1 MKRLSLIFTLF
12 VAFMLSSSAQQL
24 MSAADLA
31 KNLKNSDYIVVS
43 AELEPNYSK
52 VHITNA
58 VNVPYKAFFKEGDI
72 EGILVADDEIKK
84 IFGDN
89 GVSESKTIVVY
100 DEGSMK
106 YGSRVAWILK
116 YMGAPNVYVLD
127 GGMNA
132 WKAGRKPVTKNPTM
146 VKKTTFNGTPN
157 KAMISGMDDVK
168 AALADAGFVVV
179 DARET
184 VEYKGLE
191 NKSTGHIKGAV
202 NVDHNTIQDDKSLM
216 KAAADLEKLFKAAG
230 VTKDKKVILYCST
243 GVRTAKEYI
252 ALTEIL
258 GYPNVKVYDG
268 GFNEWTAKG
277 GAIDK

>member
-12 VAFMLSSSAQQL
+12 VAFMLSASAQQL

-157 KAMISGMDDVK
+157 KAMIAGMDDVK
-168 AALADAGFVVV
+168 AALADAGSVVV

-184 VEYKGLE
+184 GEYKGLE

>member
-1 MKRLSLIFTLF
+1 MKKLSLIISLF
-12 VAFMLSSSAQQL
+12 VAFILSASAQQL
-24 MSAADLA
+24 ISVADLA
-31 KNLKNSDYIVVS
+31 KNLKNSDYVVVS

-58 VNVPYKAFFKEGDI
+58 VNVPYKAFFKAGDI
-72 EGILVADDEIKK
+72 EGLLVSDDEIKK
-84 IFGDN
+84 ILGDA

-116 YMGAPNVYVLD
+116 YMGAPKVYVLD

-132 WKAGRKPVTKNPTM
+132 WKAGRKPVTKNPTL
-146 VKKTTFNGTPN
+146 VKTTTFNGTPN
-157 KAMISGMDDVK
+157 KAMIASLDDVK
-168 AALADAGFVVV
+168 AALNDAGSVVV
-179 DARET
+179 DVRET
-184 VEYKGLE
+184 GEYKGLE

-202 NVDHNTIQDDKSLM
+202 NVDHTTIQDDKSLM
-216 KAAADLEKLFKAAG
+216 KEAADLEKIFKAAG

-268 GFNEWTAKG
+268 GYNEWTAKG
-277 GAIDK
+277 GATVK

>member
-1 MKRLSLIFTLF
+1 MKRFSLIITLF
-12 VAFMLSSSAQQL
+12 IGFVFTISAQQL
-24 MSAADLA
+24 MSVADPS
-31 KNLKNSDYIVVS
+31 KNLKNSDYIIVS

-52 VHITNA
+52 VHITNS
-58 VNVPYKAFFKEGDI
+58 VNVPYKAFFKEGEI
-72 EGILVADDEIKK
+72 EGLLVADDQIKA
-84 IFGDN
+84 IFGEN
-89 GVSESKTIVVY
+89 GVSESKNIVVY

-106 YGSRVAWILK
+106 YASRVAWILK
-116 YMGAPNVYVLD
+116 YMGAPNVYVLN

-146 VKKTTFNGTPN
+146 IKKTTFNGTPN
-157 KAMISGMDDVK
+157 KAMIATMDDVK
-168 AALADAGFVVV
+168 AALNDAGSVVV
-179 DARET
+179 DVRET
-184 VEYKGLE
+184 GEYKGLE
-191 NKSTGHIKGAV
+191 NKSTGHVKGAV
-202 NVDHNTIQDDKSLM
+202 NVDHNTIQDEKSLM
-216 KAAADLEKLFKAAG
+216 KDAAELEKLFKAAG

-268 GFNEWTAKG
+268 GYNEWKAKG

>member
-12 VAFMLSSSAQQL
+12 VAFMLSASAQQL

-72 EGILVADDEIKK
+72 EGILVVDDEIKK

-157 KAMISGMDDVK
+157 KAMIAGMDDVK
-168 AALADAGFVVV
+168 AALADAGSVVV

-184 VEYKGLE
+184 GEYKGLE